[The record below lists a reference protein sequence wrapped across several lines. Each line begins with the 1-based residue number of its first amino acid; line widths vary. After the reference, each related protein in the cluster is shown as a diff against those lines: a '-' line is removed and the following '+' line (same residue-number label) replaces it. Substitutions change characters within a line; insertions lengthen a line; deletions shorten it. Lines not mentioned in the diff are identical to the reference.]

1 MKFFSNTLGNLTKP
15 ITNSLGITKDKKGN
29 SGGLL
34 SIFNPIKMTSGI
46 TGGFAGSI
54 FGIKSSSKPKP
65 NNNPVTSSAR
75 DILRGKR
82 PTVIR
87 PVNKPTT

>member
-34 SIFNPIKMTSGI
+34 SIFNPIKITSGI
-46 TGGFAGSI
+46 AGGFAGSL
-54 FGIKSSSKPKP
+54 FSSSSSK
-65 NNNPVTSSAR
+65 S
-75 DILRGKR
+75 
-82 PTVIR
+82 
-87 PVNKPTT
+87 